1 MKYAGQRHY
10 SASRVGGI
18 GFVALLHVGLIYILV
33 NGLAS
38 KVIEVIRKP
47 IETRIVEEV
56 KPPAPK
62 PAIILPPPPT
72 FAPPPP
78 FIPPPEVAVPVQAQ
92 QPVMAQRSATPQPQS
107 APMPAPVVA
116 AAPAHTV
123 HTEVGVVCPNSQQVR
138 QQHYRGRAGGVRGG
152 RTRKHAGRTGCEV
165 GGSASGPGRSECSQA
180 VQLCRAR
187 RGRPCTGTVL
197 VQSELKATSSKAGGR
212 PLPGL

>member
-10 SASRVGGI
+10 SASRFGGI
-18 GFVALLHVGLIYILV
+18 GFVALLHVGLVYILV

-62 PAIILPPPPT
+62 PAIILPPPPK

-78 FIPPPEVAVPVQAQ
+78 FIPPPEVVVPAQPQQLAV
-92 QPVMAQRSATPQPQS
+92 AQRSATPQPQS
-107 APMPAPVVA
+107 APMTAPAVA

-138 QQHYRGRAGGVRGG
+138 QSLRYPREAQRNGI
-152 RTRKHAGRTGCEV
+152 TGD
-165 GGSASGPGRSECSQA
+165 
-180 VQLCRAR
+180 
-187 RGRPCTGTVL
+187 VL
-197 VQSELKATSSKAGGR
+197 VEFVVDARGNMQDVQVVKSAD
-212 PLPGL
+212 PLLDRAAVNAVKQFNCVAQGEDVRVQVPFSFNLN